1 MPKLRILPKEI
12 TAEVRQGENLMAAL
26 RNTGIHLDAP
36 CGGKGRCGKCTVLVY
51 GKRELACQTF
61 IDRDM
66 TVAIPDSVR
75 LHVLETGVNAAME
88 INPLKDGYLLAFDI
102 GTTSV
107 VCFLL
112 DGKTGKEL
120 AAESMLNPQTAF
132 GADVIS
138 RIHSALAGNL
148 EREAMVIRDGMTS
161 LIRAVCAEAGID
173 PSEIGVVSVVG
184 NPAMQQLFMGISPKN
199 LAVVPFAAVLTEAKT
214 IPCKDCLPVC
224 GNAALLIVPD
234 ISGYVGADTLGCVLS
249 TEIYKANEITLIVDI
264 GTNGEMVM
272 GNRERMIACSTAA
285 GPALEGANIHFG
297 MRGTNGAIDHVWM
310 EHGEIKCSVIGGGL
324 AEGICGSGL
333 IDAVAVLLDAGLL
346 NKRGRIQTTDE
357 INGQRVIY
365 LTTDIHVTQDDIRQV
380 QLAKG
385 AIHAG
390 IALMAKQLGIDLS
403 DVRRV
408 LLAGAFGSYLNP
420 SSACRIGLLPEELET
435 RTVAV
440 GNAAGSGAKLLVC
453 DRDALALSQKLS
465 DQIEFLE
472 LASLPEFS
480 RTFAK
485 SMNFREGKS

>member
-1 MPKLRILPKEI
+1 M
-12 TAEVRQGENLMAAL
+12 
-26 RNTGIHLDAP
+26 
-36 CGGKGRCGKCTVLVY
+36 
-51 GKRELACQTF
+51 
-61 IDRDM
+61 
-66 TVAIPDSVR
+66 
-75 LHVLETGVNAAME
+75 
-88 INPLKDGYLLAFDI
+88 
-102 GTTSV
+102 
-107 VCFLL
+107 
-112 DGKTGKEL
+112 
-120 AAESMLNPQTAF
+120 
-132 GADVIS
+132 
-138 RIHSALAGNL
+138 
-148 EREAMVIRDGMTS
+148 
-161 LIRAVCAEAGID
+161 
-173 PSEIGVVSVVG
+173 
-184 NPAMQQLFMGISPKN
+184 
-199 LAVVPFAAVLTEAKT
+199 
-214 IPCKDCLPVC
+214 
-224 GNAALLIVPD
+224 
-234 ISGYVGADTLGCVLS
+234 
-249 TEIYKANEITLIVDI
+249 DI

-297 MRGTNGAIDHVWM
+297 MRGTDGAIDHVWM
-310 EHGEIKCSVIGGGL
+310 EHGEIKCSVIGGRL

-365 LTTDIHVTQDDIRQV
+365 LTTGVHVTQDDIRQV

-420 SSACRIGLLPEELET
+420 SSACRIGLLPGELET

-440 GNAAGSGAKLLVC
+440 GNAAGSGAKLLAC

-480 RTFAK
+480 RTFAQ
-485 SMNFREGKS
+485 SMNFREGRS